1 MIASLETV
9 ANGFGF
15 YFREKVRFLVNI
27 ALVFVYCL
35 RTWSCRRRR
44 GRSWRGRRWSW
55 WWGVS
60 TAACSPTLL
69 GLDLLVGLQ
78 QEAALLLVPVESH
91 AVSSAL
97 VLALLDGLRL
107 GFGDEAGLD
116 VGVELVLE
124 GLAGGGR
131 WLHIKNKILT
141 FWTKNIGKFILERY
155 YLPPLL
161 VLSIFPLKNLL
172 LTFWFNNVKNQ
183 MLNCGWYS
191 KPYLKMISINQ
202 PLYNIYKM
210 LFLIFSQKFHP

>member
-1 MIASLETV
+1 M
-9 ANGFGF
+9 
-15 YFREKVRFLVNI
+15 
-27 ALVFVYCL
+27 
-35 RTWSCRRRR
+35 
-44 GRSWRGRRWSW
+44 
-55 WWGVS
+55 
-60 TAACSPTLL
+60 
-69 GLDLLVGLQ
+69 
-78 QEAALLLVPVESH
+78 PVESH

-124 GLAGGGR
+124 GLAGGRR

-172 LTFWFNNVKNQ
+172 LTFWFNNVRIQ
-183 MLNCGWYS
+183 MLTCGSYS
-191 KPYLKMISINQ
+191 KP
-202 PLYNIYKM
+202 
-210 LFLIFSQKFHP
+210 